1 MVTTQCRDQVHN
13 AGLTLRLKCWRRVS
27 SVRVHSHAKRHSTR
41 EEKVWLC
48 GVSACAGGIISLEEQ
63 QILFSVCEHVHLLMC
78 VLLYN

>member
-1 MVTTQCRDQVHN
+1 MLEKSFLCARALSRQTS
-13 AGLTLRLKCWRRVS
+13 LY
-27 SVRVHSHAKRHSTR
+27 R

-63 QILFSVCEHVHLLMC
+63 QILFSVCERVHLLMC